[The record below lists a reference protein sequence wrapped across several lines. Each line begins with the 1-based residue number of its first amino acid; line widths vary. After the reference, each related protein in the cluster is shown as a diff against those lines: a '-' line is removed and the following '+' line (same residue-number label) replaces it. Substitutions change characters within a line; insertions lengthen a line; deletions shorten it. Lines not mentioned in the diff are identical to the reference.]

1 MLIGLSYF
9 SDLKLMDYL
18 MSKKRTCKHNILISV
33 DSLRAVNEC
42 KNERVFFFNLT
53 ELFFQFNRAFIV
65 IREYPDPC
73 FDVGGFGYL
82 IHVMFSISLNL
93 IFL

>member
-1 MLIGLSYF
+1 
-9 SDLKLMDYL
+9 

-42 KNERVFFFNLT
+42 KNERVF
-53 ELFFQFNRAFIV
+53 FFQFNRAFIV

>member
-1 MLIGLSYF
+1 MKKEERIEDLILIR
-9 SDLKLMDYL
+9 L
-18 MSKKRTCKHNILISV
+18 SKKRTCKQNILISV

-42 KNERVFFFNLT
+42 KNERF
-53 ELFFQFNRAFIV
+53 FFQFNRAFIV

-73 FDVGGFGYL
+73 FDGFGYL

-93 IFL
+93 NFL